1 MSQKQLQVQKQTLN
15 ISPQQLMLVSMLTC
29 NVEEMEE
36 KIKKELEENPALE
49 KSDVNDNLKSSAEG
63 ESYGENDDYY
73 GTDSESKVGENYDE
87 MGDFSS
93 SDADMYDD
101 YSSDSGYS
109 DGGYSPQTNLTEE
122 TSFTDSLLEQIEYQ
136 NLPKITR
143 ALCEYIIGNLD
154 ESGRS
159 SIVVFG
165 TVKAGFAQVE
175 TPYLHGAVTTGLLN
189 GSSFVNNAD
198 AGGIHNGQWIMHA
211 SRWLTNVYAQS
222 VSLPKTG
229 Y

>member
-1 MSQKQLQVQKQTLN
+1 MTNQSYGQYRTLADNLSTQRNYALDMRPQTLGLASN
-15 ISPQQLMLVSMLTC
+15 
-29 NVEEMEE
+29 E
-36 KIKKELEENPALE
+36 K
-49 KSDVNDNLKSSAEG
+49 V
-63 ESYGENDDYY
+63 
-73 GTDSESKVGENYDE
+73 
-87 MGDFSS
+87 
-93 SDADMYDD
+93 
-101 YSSDSGYS
+101 
-109 DGGYSPQTNLTEE
+109 TEVM
-122 TSFTDSLLEQIEYQ
+122 F
-136 NLPKITR
+136 
-143 ALCEYIIGNLD
+143 
-154 ESGRS
+154 
-159 SIVVFG
+159 VFG